1 MITIRK
7 KRPCAN
13 TSSAHAKVRRA
24 ASGLAEA
31 AVAAI
36 KTLRVIALKSIS
48 VAVASLGLLF
58 VSTPA
63 KAENYAAIQS
73 YVHSFNNNV
82 RVFSEVFA
90 LNHDLSL
97 ETSVYGKYTVDFINP
112 KLGEDEGGNDRS
124 LNSTAGAKAVAA
136 IAAASSAV
144 SSGGG
149 GRDTRNELV
158 GGITHNFDNIVSVD
172 LGIYYS
178 HESDYSSTA
187 PSIGLKKD
195 LFNKNTTLS
204 LGYSRNFD
212 MIHGQYMNGYQY
224 KKVDNFFGGITQ
236 VLTRYTVAQVG
247 YARINASGYMSEGV
261 RLVPLQGVLQA
272 SCIGI
277 SNTCAEEVF
286 PNNRFRDAFIAGI
299 SQYFDFPGTYVF
311 DRASIKLTGRK
322 YKDSWGIRSYTAEAE
337 YNKYLLDNLIMTLNY
352 RHYEQSKANFDK
364 ENFMGTEQFLTA
376 SPQLKRFKTDLAE
389 LKFRYNFAGN
399 PYTTGDTLKLDSVEG
414 KYAFY
419 NESSDVSANIFMV
432 AVRVGF

>member
-1 MITIRK
+1 M
-7 KRPCAN
+7 AV
-13 TSSAHAKVRRA
+13 SASEGV
-24 ASGLAEA
+24 

-36 KTLRVIALKSIS
+36 KGSRLNVLKKLFLSS
-48 VAVASLGLLF
+48 TVLGIFLAC
-58 VSTPA
+58 VPA
-63 KAENYAAIQS
+63 KAENYGAVQS

-112 KLGEDEGGNDRS
+112 KLGEGEGEGDHS
-124 LNSTAGAKAVAA
+124 FTQNSGARAVAA

-149 GRDTRNELV
+149 GRDTRQEIV
-158 GGITHNFDNIVSVD
+158 GGITHNFNNIVTAD

-187 PSIGLKKD
+187 PSISLKKD

-204 LGYSRNFD
+204 LAYSRNFD

-236 VLTRYTVAQVG
+236 VLSRYTVAQVG
-247 YARINASGYMSEGV
+247 YQRTNTSGYLSEGV
-261 RLVPLQGVLQA
+261 RLVPLQGVLQS
-272 SCIGI
+272 SCTGV

-286 PNNRFRDAFIAGI
+286 PNNRFRDAFILGI
-299 SQYFDFPGTYVF
+299 SQYLDLPGTYVL

-322 YKDSWGIRSYTAEAE
+322 YKDSWGVQSYTGEIE
-337 YNKYLLDNLIMTLNY
+337 YNKYILDDLVMTLNY
-352 RHYEQSKANFDK
+352 RHYEQSRAKFDQ
-364 ENFMGTEQFLTA
+364 ENYMGTEQFLSA

-389 LKFRYNFAGN
+389 LKFRYSLKDN
-399 PYTTGDTLKLDSVEG
+399 PYTSSDSFKIDSVEG

-419 NESSDVSANIFMV
+419 NESTDVSANIFMV
-432 AVRVGF
+432 AIRMAF